1 MYHHVSML
9 QIRMFF
15 WPGKPHP
22 EPFINYREPY
32 PGCSATTNFSGIAP
46 CPVDPFP
53 RFVTARSPPGHQI
66 RSPGH
71 QIAEGPAVSAIM

>member
-71 QIAEGPAVSAIM
+71 QVTR